1 MGRPRLPPEE
11 RRDHRVEIALTAA
24 EHEALLRQAEADE
37 GTAAET
43 ARELMLRAL
52 RRKRRTR

>member
-11 RRDHRVEIALTAA
+11 RRDHRVEIAW
-24 EHEALLRQAEADE
+24 QAEADE